1 MNNQVAVSPAKNLAT
16 FMEKH
21 KAQIGL
27 ALPKHITA
35 DRMVRLAMTSFS
47 QNAALQNC
55 DLNSIFASVVVA
67 AQLGLEIGVGGQ
79 GYLIPYKGK
88 ATFVPGWRG
97 LVDLVSRAG
106 RATVWTGAVY
116 EGDKFEW
123 ALGDNPFVRHQ
134 PDGDSDDWTQITHVY
149 AIGRVNGS
157 QYPVIEVWTM
167 GRILRHLNKFNK
179 VGDKHYA
186 LANNRQNLE
195 MYARKVAL
203 LQVLK
208 YMPQSIEVQKAM
220 DVSSAVDTGRNF
232 TIDGDIVIVNQDDQP
247 GQDRKDEDPQ
257 APMHVVR
264 SKSEAQA
271 ASGSQPPAP
280 PHMPGPDEVDQPERD
295 PSDPLTTTQIDYVK
309 TKMEVD
315 ALGSADIMKKFG
327 KRLEAMTQSEYI
339 GVLAWLKNPTA

>member
-1 MNNQVAVSPAKNLAT
+1 MGTQLATSPASSLAM

-47 QNAALQNC
+47 QNRALQDC
-55 DLNSIFASVVVA
+55 DMQSIFASVVIA

-79 GYLIPYKGK
+79 GYLVPYKGK
-88 ATFVPGWRG
+88 ATFVPGWQG

-116 EGDKFEW
+116 EGDRFEW
-123 ALGDNPFVRHQ
+123 ALGDNPFVRHH
-134 PDGDSDDWTQITHVY
+134 PEGDADEWNKITHVY

-179 VGDKHYA
+179 VGEKHYA

-208 YMPQSIEVQKAM
+208 YMPKSVEVQRAM
-220 DVSSAVDTGRNF
+220 DVANVVDSGKNF
-232 TIDGDIVIVNQDDQP
+232 TFDGEVVVVTDADDGQADDSNVNTVEEKKALPTCSADEFDKKKAEWRQQIVDKKKTFAQLIAMIQTRQMLTDDQ
-247 GQDRKDEDPQ
+247 K
-257 APMHVVR
+257 
-264 SKSEAQA
+264 
-271 ASGSQPPAP
+271 
-280 PHMPGPDEVDQPERD
+280 
-295 PSDPLTTTQIDYVK
+295 LQID
-309 TKMEVD
+309 
-315 ALGSADIMKKFG
+315 
-327 KRLEAMTQSEYI
+327 
-339 GVLAWLKNPTA
+339 AWTHESD